1 VSASLILG
9 GAMPRDQIVRK
20 PLRVREGTGRTV
32 DQRLSLRFPR
42 LTRAS
47 GMLLGKLPPSSRLR
61 QAVLWRSVRSG
72 LEAFNRRDFDAAL
85 AAGNYAPDFEYHP
98 PQEFVAA
105 GFFEPSY
112 RGAAGYREF
121 MSTWSDVFGADLR
134 MEPRE
139 LIDLGDHIVLLA
151 DVPARAQASG
161 LAFVDTFA
169 AVWVLEGGRVTR
181 LEGYRHHA
189 EALQAV
195 GLGE

>member
-1 VSASLILG
+1 VSGSLILG

-169 AVWVLEGGRVTR
+169 AVWVLDGGRVTR